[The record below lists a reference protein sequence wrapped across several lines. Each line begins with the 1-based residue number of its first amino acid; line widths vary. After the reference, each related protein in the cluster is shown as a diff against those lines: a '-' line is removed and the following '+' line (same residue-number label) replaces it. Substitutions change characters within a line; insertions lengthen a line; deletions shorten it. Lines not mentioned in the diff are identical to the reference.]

1 MKQYNILLCYVGNYK
16 NTFMKYCYSSNEKN
30 AFNFYLMLEI
40 MGQSTCYYLKIIMM
54 VYVSINRMGS

>member
-1 MKQYNILLCYVGNYK
+1 
-16 NTFMKYCYSSNEKN
+16 MKYCYSSNEKN